1 MHLPPSP
8 PPGYKRCHSAIAL
21 GLLPWFLLSRWYLA
35 LESSARPTTSF
46 PSRWPCYSSFRA
58 LLRCSNALIFPT
70 AVKHVPTLYR
80 SVLGHTQGDLLSLSH
95 NAGPRPSS
103 SHNRA
108 VEISD
113 LHKERPSM
121 RHDGHH
127 FCQTLLR
134 GSFRERTSSV
144 CFSPLLSPS
153 QRGQL
158 EGLMFRDLSW
168 VSSQPPTFPYKPN
181 KAKAFRG

>member
-1 MHLPPSP
+1 MTLPPHFHEVDTKGSSCPLGIQLFTAQSIPRECKSDILVHIP
-8 PPGYKRCHSAIAL
+8 PPSGCKRCHSAIAL

-35 LESSARPTTSF
+35 LESSTRPTTSF

-58 LLRCSNALIFPT
+58 LLRCSTALIFPT
-70 AVKHVPTLYR
+70 AIKHVPTLYR

-121 RHDGHH
+121 
-127 FCQTLLR
+127 
-134 GSFRERTSSV
+134 
-144 CFSPLLSPS
+144 
-153 QRGQL
+153 
-158 EGLMFRDLSW
+158 
-168 VSSQPPTFPYKPN
+168 
-181 KAKAFRG
+181 